1 MPPTERRMRFRQT
14 DPTDY
19 LAHAAEKRA
28 ATRRGLLD
36 GEQRTTPNATR
47 AAESRMRS
55 NNMSAD
61 LTRLFVNI
69 GALLQT
75 AGETGGAGGG
85 AGDITAQV
93 RDLYN
98 QAAQNMTQP
107 YGRIL
112 ASNRCAD
119 IGVYRLNH
127 QIRSLVRAGAIDCL
141 SHNDPVLDEDP
152 VDALA
157 FEAIGNGPLFEP
169 QQVLDMQPPPAEAA
183 AAAASFASPKPRL
196 TLARL
201 AARIA
206 RPTDTPSM
214 QLPQFNPATPSMQ
227 LPQFNPATP
236 SMQLPQFNPATPSMQ
251 LPQFNPATP
260 SPFGSPATHRVP
272 VAIMKPPH
280 LMMMAAA
287 NRKPMHVPSLRE
299 RLGAST
305 TVASTTVVP
314 PPSSLLVLANA
325 AAARPPPLTTA
336 QSALD
341 CYDALIAAGFRD
353 ARYARSA
360 PNNAASRVTYNHAA
374 AETVLPFE

>member
-1 MPPTERRMRFRQT
+1 MPTERRMRFRQT

-19 LAHAAEKRA
+19 LAHSAEKRA

-75 AGETGGAGGG
+75 AGETGGGRGA

-236 SMQLPQFNPATPSMQ
+236 SMQLPQFNPATPSH
-251 LPQFNPATP
+251 
-260 SPFGSPATHRVP
+260 FGSPATHRVP

-287 NRKPMHVPSLRE
+287 AAAATADNANWTYKPMHVPSLRE

-314 PPSSLLVLANA
+314 PPSSLLVLADA
-325 AAARPPPLTTA
+325 AAARPSPLTTA
-336 QSALD
+336 QSALE
-341 CYDALIAAGFRD
+341 CYDALIAAGLRD

-360 PNNAASRVTYNHAA
+360 PNNAASRVTYNHEA